1 MVGGDELSR
10 PKEDVADED
19 GTSDTFD
26 IAVNF
31 RYQYPLDLKRI
42 AAMGVKTYSF
52 SISWSRVMPLGSG
65 YVSQE
70 GLDFYKNLT
79 REVQKNG
86 MKPVATL
93 FHWDTPLALEQ
104 DYGSFTSERIVDD
117 FTNYAALMFKELG
130 AEGVNT
136 WITFNEPPGEH
147 ARLLREIG
155 ESDIFR
161 HQSSVLNASCF
172 RCQAFVASMLHP
184 RTLAGYARA
193 TFSKHTAEPTSFL
206 IR

>member
-1 MVGGDELSR
+1 
-10 PKEDVADED
+10 
-19 GTSDTFD
+19 
-26 IAVNF
+26 
-31 RYQYPLDLKRI
+31 
-42 AAMGVKTYSF
+42 MGARTYSF

-79 REVQKNG
+79 REIKKNG

-130 AEGVNT
+130 AEGVDT
-136 WITFNEPPGEH
+136 WITFNEPPGKH
-147 ARLLREIG
+147 MRGTRG
-155 ESDIFR
+155 GPWSDIFPP
-161 HQSSVLNASCF
+161 QSSARNASCC
-172 RCQAFVASMLHP
+172 RSQAFVVSMLHL
-184 RTLAGYARA
+184 RTPAGYARA
-193 TFSKHTAEPTSFL
+193 TCSKHTAGLTNSST
-206 IR
+206 R